1 MLCLHRKVIHQK
13 IFHVLVYLLMNFIS
27 SKNEQLNNYIK
38 DYTGIAHH
46 ISLTTSARVHFKG
59 STGYNTRR
67 RVSNG
72 LCKEIFPDLI
82 VLPKTTKDVAQIVII
97 ARYYDV
103 PITVRSG
110 GHSFLCTSTKQGE
123 KSCFVDVHNLI

>member
-13 IFHVLVYLLMNFIS
+13 IFHVLVYFLINFIS
-27 SKNEQLNNYIK
+27 SKSEQLNNYIK

-46 ISLTTSARVHFKG
+46 ISLTTSSRVHFKG

-123 KSCFVDVHNLI
+123 KSRSMDVLLVS